1 MNNTLL
7 CVSHLFNG
15 SMLAISTPVKPT
27 SFSAEEL
34 NTFTDDWWNLDTH
47 SEFGELLSLCSKAYA
62 VGKKEKPPFV
72 PQELPVSKDKD
83 PVPKE
88 LLCLICKEMLS
99 DAVVI
104 PCCGNSFCDDCE
116 FHLGTHALSNQKCAD
131 TEFVSPSGIRTALL
145 DSDQHTCPTCK
156 QSNVS
161 PDTLIANKFLRQVN
175 DHTLWRGKDK
185 MITVQEVVVFVLFF
199 FVVFTPHRP

>member
-1 MNNTLL
+1 M
-7 CVSHLFNG
+7 CELF
-15 SMLAISTPVKPT
+15 
-27 SFSAEEL
+27 
-34 NTFTDDWWNLDTH
+34 
-47 SEFGELLSLCSKAYA
+47 SLCSKAYA

-72 PQELPVSKDKD
+72 PQELPVSNDKD

-88 LLCLICKEMLS
+88 LLCLICKEMLT

-116 FHLGTHALSNQKCAD
+116 SHLHTRTHTLILRPAEYVC
-131 TEFVSPSGIRTALL
+131 PSGIRTALL

-156 QSNVS
+156 QSDVS

-175 DHTLWRGKDK
+175 ERCSLTGGG
-185 MITVQEVVVFVLFF
+185 
-199 FVVFTPHRP
+199 